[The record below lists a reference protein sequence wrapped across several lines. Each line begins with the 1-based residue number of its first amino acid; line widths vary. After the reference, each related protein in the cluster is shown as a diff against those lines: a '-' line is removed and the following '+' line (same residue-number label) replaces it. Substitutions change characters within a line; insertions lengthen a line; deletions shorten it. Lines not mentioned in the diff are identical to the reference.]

1 MTRTGRLITIEGID
15 GTGKTTLAEH
25 LRGALAARGVAVEL
39 MREPG
44 GVTVSERIRALVT
57 DAELTIAPR
66 TEALLYAAARA
77 QLVEEAIRP
86 ALASGTWVLLDRFLD
101 SSLAYQG
108 GGRRL
113 GVEQIRNLNLFA
125 TAGLEADRTLLL
137 ALDAA
142 HARTRQVSRSE
153 EADRLEREQ
162 DEFFRLVADTYIAL
176 ATADPD
182 RIRVLDASQPREQVL
197 ADALDALGDL
207 L

>member
-25 LRGALAARGVAVEL
+25 LRDALAARGVAIEL

-57 DAELTIAPR
+57 DAELSIAPR

-86 ALASGTWVLLDRFLD
+86 ALASGAWVLLDRFLD

-113 GVEQIRNLNLFA
+113 GIEPIRSLNLFA

-142 HARTRQVSRSE
+142 HARARQASRSHG
-153 EADRLEREQ
+153 ADRLEREQ
-162 DEFFRLVADTYIAL
+162 DEFFRLVAETYAAL
-176 ATADPD
+176 ASADPD
-182 RIRVLDASQPREQVL
+182 RIRVLDASQTRERVL
-197 ADALDALGDL
+197 ADALDALVDL